1 MTLINNKIISNINI
15 YKLMKLPR
23 FNEET
28 SVKMIITIILFGLIR
43 LIQCLILKYY
53 FKSNPKLLS
62 SNGVKNT
69 ILLIL
74 CSIIIIILLT
84 KKN

>member
-1 MTLINNKIISNINI
+1 
-15 YKLMKLPR
+15 MKLPR

-28 SVKMIITIILFGLIR
+28 SVIMILTILFIGLIR

-53 FKSNPKLLS
+53 LKSNPNLLS

-69 ILLIL
+69 ILIIL
-74 CSIIIIILLT
+74 CLIILIILLT
-84 KKN
+84 KQNN